1 MNQSAFPPGA
11 LSGLVVIDLTVML
24 AGPFA
29 TMLLADHGAR
39 VIKIEPPGGEN
50 TRVFGPFPPGGLR
63 MEDGGYGAYFAS
75 TNRNK
80 ESVILDL
87 KSEAGKAA
95 FRRLVDKADVVIE
108 NFRAGVME
116 RLGLSYE
123 SLIARNPKLVYASIR
138 GFGDPRTGKSPLVDW
153 PAYDVVSQA
162 MGGIMGITGHKGG
175 APMKIGPGVGDIM
188 PAMQSVI
195 GILAACWHAQ
205 RTGQGQFVDV
215 GMVDAVMSVC
225 ERMIYQYSYV
235 GDVAGPEGSG
245 HPLLCPYGIFEAR
258 DGWVAIGIPHDHF
271 FKLFAELI
279 GQPELADDPRYQRN
293 ADRIARRG
301 EVEAIVT
308 EWTLKHTKT
317 EIAAVLGGTVPFGPV
332 QTAEDIFENPH
343 TAARGM
349 LAEVEHPGAEKPVRL
364 AGTAIKMDKTPGGV
378 RHRAPLAGEHTRK
391 VLAEFGF
398 SGDEIRTLTGA

>member
-1 MNQSAFPPGA
+1 MTAAVLPKGA
-11 LSGLVVIDLTVML
+11 LDGLVVIDLTVML

-29 TMLLADHGAR
+29 TMLMADHGAR

-50 TRVFGPFPPGGLR
+50 TRVFGPFPPGGLT
-63 MEDGGYGAYFAS
+63 MADGGYGAYFAS

-87 KSEAGKAA
+87 KSEAGKDA
-95 FRRLVDKADVVIE
+95 FRRLVDQADVVIE

-123 SLIARNPKLVYASIR
+123 SLIARNPKLVYAAIR

-162 MGGIMGITGHKGG
+162 MGGIMAITGQKGG
-175 APMKIGPGVGDIM
+175 APTKIGPGVGDIV

-195 GILAACWHAQ
+195 GILAAVWRAQ
-205 RTGQGQFVDV
+205 RTGQGQMVDV
-215 GMVDAVMSVC
+215 GMVDAVLSVC
-225 ERMIYQYSYV
+225 ERMVYQYSYV

-271 FKLFAELI
+271 FVLFTKLI
-279 GQPELADDPRYQRN
+279 GQPELAEDPRYKRN
-293 ADRIARRG
+293 ADRIARRD
-301 EVEAIVT
+301 EVEALVT
-308 EWTLKHTKT
+308 AWTKPRTKA
-317 EIAAVLGGTVPFGPV
+317 EIADVLGGEVPFGPI
-332 QTAEDIFENPH
+332 QTADEIFESAH
-343 TAARGM
+343 TAARQM
-349 LAEVEHPGAEKPVRL
+349 LAEVEHPGATQPVKL
-364 AGTAIKMDKTPGGV
+364 AGTAIKLDKTPGGV
-378 RHRAPLAGEHTRK
+378 RHRAPLAGEHTRS
-391 VLAEFGF
+391 VLEAFGF
-398 SGDEIRTLTGA
+398 SPAEIELLAAG

>member
-1 MNQSAFPPGA
+1 
-11 LSGLVVIDLTVML
+11 
-24 AGPFA
+24 
-29 TMLLADHGAR
+29 
-39 VIKIEPPGGEN
+39 
-50 TRVFGPFPPGGLR
+50 
-63 MEDGGYGAYFAS
+63 
-75 TNRNK
+75 
-80 ESVILDL
+80 
-87 KSEAGKAA
+87 
-95 FRRLVDKADVVIE
+95 
-108 NFRAGVME
+108 
-116 RLGLSYE
+116 
-123 SLIARNPKLVYASIR
+123 
-138 GFGDPRTGKSPLVDW
+138 
-153 PAYDVVSQA
+153 

-175 APMKIGPGVGDIM
+175 APTKIGPGVGDIM

-245 HPLLCPYGIFEAR
+245 HPLLCPYGIFEAS

-279 GQPELADDPRYQRN
+279 GQPGLADDPRYQRN

-301 EVEAIVT
+301 EVESIVT
-308 EWTLKHTKT
+308 EWTQKHSKT
-317 EIAAVLGGTVPFGPV
+317 EIATVLGGTVPFGPV

-343 TAARGM
+343 TVARGM

-398 SGDEIRTLTGA
+398 SGDEIRTLAGA

>member
-1 MNQSAFPPGA
+1 MSQTALPAGA

-87 KSEAGKAA
+87 QSEAGKDA
-95 FRRLVDKADVVIE
+95 FRRLAEKADVVIE

-162 MGGIMGITGHKGG
+162 MGGIMGITGTKGG
-175 APMKIGPGVGDIM
+175 APTKIGPGVGDIM

-225 ERMIYQYSYV
+225 ERMIYQYSYT
-235 GDVAGPEGSG
+235 GEVAGPEGSG

-271 FKLFAELI
+271 FKMFVDLIDQPGLAE
-279 GQPELADDPRYQRN
+279 DPRYKQN
-293 ADRIARRG
+293 ADRIARRD

-308 EWTLKHTKT
+308 AWTSQRTKT
-317 EIAAVLGGTVPFGPV
+317 EIADVLGGHVPFGPI
-332 QTAEDIFENPH
+332 QTADEIFESAH
-343 TAARGM
+343 TLARDM
-349 LAEVEHPGAEKPVRL
+349 LVEVEHPGAVAPVRL

-378 RHRAPLAGEHTRK
+378 RQRAPLAGEHTRA
-391 VLAEFGF
+391 VLADFGF
-398 SGDEIRTLTGA
+398 TEAEIRVLADG